1 MHFGQVKRTMNINIY
16 MPAVLFFCLFFAVS
30 CNEDSAGSD
39 IGFKFPEQGQAFGLG
54 EEVKVE
60 LKVPKDRKVT
70 SITYA
75 MDGKTLGTVKDAS
88 VFSFKTSGLSL
99 GYKLI
104 TAVVTDGDKKDTLS
118 VNVEFRSHL
127 KPVQLKYKV
136 VNTFPHDTASYT
148 EGLAYY
154 DGRLLE
160 STGEKA
166 NSKLRWVDLQT
177 GKALVNADIDKQY
190 FGEGSVMIG
199 DKIVMLT
206 YTEHLGFVFDAKT
219 LKQLSTFPASGAR
232 EGWGL
237 TFDGKHILNTDGS
250 NRIYFLNKD
259 TYQDEGFIEVYD
271 NKGQV
276 DKLNELEYIN
286 GKIYANIYTTDN
298 IAIIDPVS
306 GAVESY
312 INMKGILPSKDRA
325 ANTDVLNGIAW
336 DKQGKRLFVTGKKW
350 PKLFEVRL
358 ISSDKTN

>member
-1 MHFGQVKRTMNINIY
+1 MRFGQVRIIMNIKIFL
-16 MPAVLFFCLFFAVS
+16 PVVLFVSMLFLIS
-30 CNEDSAGSD
+30 CGEDSAGSD

-60 LKVPKDRKVT
+60 LKISKNAKVT
-70 SITYA
+70 SVTYA
-75 MDGKTLGTVKDAS
+75 IDGKILGS
-88 VFSFKTSGLSL
+88 VPGPSAFSFKTAGLSL

-104 TAVVTDGDKKDTLS
+104 TAVVDNGEKKDTLS
-118 VNVEFRSHL
+118 VNVEFRSRI
-127 KPVQLKYKV
+127 KPANLKYEV
-136 VNTFPHDTASYT
+136 VKTYPHDTSSYT
-148 EGLAYY
+148 EGLAYH

-160 STGEKA
+160 STGERG
-166 NSKLRWVDLQT
+166 NSRLRWVDLQT
-177 GKALVNADIDKQY
+177 GKPIVDTEIDKQY
-190 FGEGSVMIG
+190 FGEGSVLLG
-199 DKIVMLT
+199 EKIVMLT

-237 TFDGKHILNTDGS
+237 AFDGKHILNSDGS

-276 DKLNELEYIN
+276 NQLNELEYID

-312 INMKGILPSKDRA
+312 INMKGILPTKDRA

-350 PKLFEVRL
+350 PKLFEVQL

>member
-1 MHFGQVKRTMNINIY
+1 MRFGQVRRIMNIKSFL
-16 MPAVLFFCLFFAVS
+16 PVVLFFSLLFVLS
-30 CNEDSAGSD
+30 CKEDSAGSD

-54 EEVKVE
+54 EDVKVE
-60 LKVPKDRKVT
+60 LKVPKDLNVA
-70 SITYA
+70 SVTYA
-75 MDGKTLGTVKDAS
+75 IDGKTLGTVPGAS
-88 VFSFKTSGLSL
+88 TFTFKTAGLTL

-104 TAVVTDGDKKDTLS
+104 TAVVTNGDKKDTVS

-136 VNTFPHDTASYT
+136 VKTYPHDTASYT

-190 FGEGSVMIG
+190 FGEGSVRIG

-206 YTEHLGFVFDAKT
+206 YTEHIGFVFDAKT

-276 DKLNELEYIN
+276 NQLNELEYID

-298 IAIIDPVS
+298 IAIIDPAS
-306 GAVESY
+306 GVVESY

-325 ANTDVLNGIAW
+325 ENTDVLNGIAW
-336 DKQGKRLFVTGKKW
+336 DKQGKRLFITGKKW
-350 PKLFEVRL
+350 PKLFEVQL
-358 ISSDKTN
+358 ISPDKK